1 MVQLSLSTE
10 TNFPGDLNALV
21 EDQGTVLTVRFELDE
36 PAPAGGLR
44 VFLDSTETEIL
55 NRLDF
60 AQLVSDF
67 FAGVGVENIVAFP
80 SPQRNDDRSGL
91 ALTIAAGAESASF
104 QINVL
109 NQEEA
114 DPPQRPYD
122 GLLPVEFSLI
132 TADQIPVE
140 DQGTIT
146 GVGDYTVDQ
155 SAASSTVLF
164 ADTES
169 QLPSTTP
176 GYDEAVSGDI
186 SGDPNNPLLLPL
198 TEGTTT
204 LSATTGGGISDQE
217 YVTVTIPEGFQLDS
231 LVLASFS
238 TPGNPGFIGVQE
250 GSTFTEPLDNSANR
264 GNFLGYLTFGSEV
277 GTDILDDIGRG
288 NGAIG
293 FDGPLPSGTYT
304 FALQQIQGSTDYT
317 LEFNVSE
324 VTNTDPEAEND
335 SYSVAT
341 NQTLDIDAVAGV
353 LFNDSDADQDSLTAA
368 IETLP
373 DNGSVTLNPDGS
385 FSYTPDTDFAGI
397 DTFTYT
403 VSDGND
409 GSDTAEVSINVGQL
423 PIVSFEAIP
432 ATISEEGT
440 AEERLLRL
448 EFNVV
453 GDIPEGGLFI
463 LFESLFGITD
473 QMDGG
478 SDAGDF
484 NNLGLVP
491 PFDRENNIIGVRLD
505 ANQAE
510 MLLPIVNDLT
520 EEGTTTFDFALA
532 PGEGYIIDPDQN
544 ATSFTITDDNGGPGV
559 GPTIALSVSET
570 NLAEGDPLTVNFDV
584 VAGEIPPE
592 GVDVLVQSTVPA
604 ALGQFDLS
612 NLDDLVLSGVTN
624 VRPGDTRGLSF
635 IATLTDP
642 NASIT
647 LDIFDDIIAEDP
659 IELPFTLVNG
669 ELYEVDPT
677 AESVTLTVSDDIDIP
692 GPTVGIT
699 LDRSDVVEGET
710 IVLTINTTGEIP
722 DGGLQVLINDVES
735 AANGLRS
742 LTEFNI
748 SGVQFTGIEGFPLP
762 AEGDSGFFVT
772 VSDPVATI
780 TLPIF
785 DDQADEIEEEE
796 VFTFA
801 VIDGE
806 AYGVDPDAPD
816 VTLSIA
822 DPPNELP
829 TVSISTTT
837 PEVTEDEAPEA
848 RVTLTVDGEIPNDG

>member
-1 MVQLSLSTE
+1 
-10 TNFPGDLNALV
+10 
-21 EDQGTVLTVRFELDE
+21 
-36 PAPAGGLR
+36 
-44 VFLDSTETEIL
+44 
-55 NRLDF
+55 
-60 AQLVSDF
+60 
-67 FAGVGVENIVAFP
+67 
-80 SPQRNDDRSGL
+80 
-91 ALTIAAGAESASF
+91 
-104 QINVL
+104 
-109 NQEEA
+109 
-114 DPPQRPYD
+114 
-122 GLLPVEFSLI
+122 
-132 TADQIPVE
+132 
-140 DQGTIT
+140 
-146 GVGDYTVDQ
+146 
-155 SAASSTVLF
+155 
-164 ADTES
+164 
-169 QLPSTTP
+169 
-176 GYDEAVSGDI
+176 
-186 SGDPNNPLLLPL
+186 
-198 TEGTTT
+198 
-204 LSATTGGGISDQE
+204 
-217 YVTVTIPEGFQLDS
+217 
-231 LVLASFS
+231 
-238 TPGNPGFIGVQE
+238 
-250 GSTFTEPLDNSANR
+250 
-264 GNFLGYLTFGSEV
+264 
-277 GTDILDDIGRG
+277 
-288 NGAIG
+288 
-293 FDGPLPSGTYT
+293 
-304 FALQQIQGSTDYT
+304 
-317 LEFNVSE
+317 
-324 VTNTDPEAEND
+324 
-335 SYSVAT
+335 
-341 NQTLDIDAVAGV
+341 
-353 LFNDSDADQDSLTAA
+353 
-368 IETLP
+368 
-373 DNGSVTLNPDGS
+373 
-385 FSYTPDTDFAGI
+385 
-397 DTFTYT
+397 
-403 VSDGND
+403 
-409 GSDTAEVSINVGQL
+409 
-423 PIVSFEAIP
+423 
-432 ATISEEGT
+432 
-440 AEERLLRL
+440 
-448 EFNVV
+448 
-453 GDIPEGGLFI
+453 
-463 LFESLFGITD
+463 
-473 QMDGG
+473 MDGG

-848 RVTLTVDGEIPNDG
+848 RVTLTVDGEIPNDGQGVVVTIGGEGVEKLFAPRFLDGSVPIVFEPADGVVALGFTGTEVILGLLEPEVTSISTIFNDIVEELPDVLEFEILPSDDYTIGQGTVSIGVEDGPSATPGEGPTVSLSVTETELKEGEEFTVNITVDESTGAIPAGGLELFIDSGATALGEFNIFGDDGIDPDTDLVGIAGFPEQGDDLGGFFVTVIEPEASITLSVFDQDGPNEGEEELTFSLADGEIYEVVPDAQDVTLTISDGGEDAEYVLESGVTSVYLDFDLLEDVAGISLVSADSDATPENRPFLPPELQFQVGFGITDETDFSFAPVGFVPLGGSIEHDGTITLAVGETQVTVGEFSIGYDATRVTDTASGFFVADTLDDALGLGILFDLGIPATAEVSGIDGDDLNLGDADLLLSPELAGALSLPDLAGADVGDARVDAMVEALPPVVSISTTTPLVSEDENPVINLTFTVDGPIPFGGVPFTPDSALQNVV